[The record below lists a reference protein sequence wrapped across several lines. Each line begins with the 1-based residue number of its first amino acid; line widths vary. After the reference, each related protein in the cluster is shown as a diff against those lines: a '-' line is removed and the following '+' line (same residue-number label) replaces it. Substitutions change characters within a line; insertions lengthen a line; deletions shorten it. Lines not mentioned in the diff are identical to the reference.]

1 MELDEPICAIASAP
15 GRAPRGIIR
24 VSGRDVVTVVEQ
36 LLPAADEEAAVS
48 PTAARRTRRAFTLT
62 EGPADLRRSVPVD
75 LHVWPTSR
83 SYTGQPMAELHL
95 VGSPPILELALERLV
110 RNGCRL
116 ARPGEFTLRAFLAG
130 RMDLTQAEAVLG
142 VIDAESEHQLQT
154 ALTQLAGGLSRRLG
168 DLREQLL
175 CDLADLEA
183 GLDFVE
189 EDIEFVSR
197 TDVRRRVQET
207 ITDVTTLLRVAETRH
222 RDAARPQVV
231 LVGLPNAGKSTLFN
245 ALTGRDQAIVS
256 DVAGTTRDV
265 VQATAEID
273 GLSVDLFDTA
283 GWEAPSDEIM
293 AQATGQRVSRLE
305 QADVVI
311 WCDVA
316 DATEL
321 EQAASR
327 ELRARLLR
335 PPDLDLLLKC
345 DDGTQRVGGG
355 PGGHVSCSVKS
366 GFGMAEV
373 IRAIADQ
380 TRRDFGRRDEI
391 VPSTAVRCREELRAA
406 LTALE
411 SAIAALDGD
420 LGDEVISMELRQA
433 LDRIGEITGAVS
445 NEDVLDRL
453 FARFCIGK

>member
-1 MELDEPICAIASAP
+1 MDLDEPICAIASAP

-24 VSGRDVVTVVEQ
+24 VSGRDVVGVVER
-36 LLPAADEEAAVS
+36 LLHAAGDEVAVS
-48 PTAARRTRRAFTLT
+48 LTTARRTRRALPLA
-62 EGPADLRRSVPVD
+62 EGPADIRRSVPVD
-75 LHVWPTSR
+75 LHLWPTGR

-110 RNGCRL
+110 QRGCRL

-197 TDVRRRVQET
+197 ADVRRRVQET
-207 ITDVTTLLRVAETRH
+207 IADVTALLRVAETRH

-245 ALTGRDQAIVS
+245 ALTGREQAIVS

-265 VQATAEID
+265 VQAMAEID
-273 GLSVDLFDTA
+273 GLPVDLFDTA
-283 GWEAPSDEIM
+283 GWEAPSDEII
-293 AQATGQRVSRLE
+293 AQATGQRVSRLA

-311 WCDVA
+311 WCGAA
-316 DATEL
+316 DACETER
-321 EQAASR
+321 AASN
-327 ELRARLLR
+327 ELRARLPR

-345 DDGTQRVGGG
+345 DAGSRGLGGVQG
-355 PGGHVSCSVKS
+355 APLPCSVKS
-366 GFGMAEV
+366 GFGMPEV
-373 IRAIADQ
+373 VRAIAERA
-380 TRRDFGRRDEI
+380 RRDFGRRDEI

-411 SAIAALDGD
+411 AAIAALDGE